1 MEDETYQRSW
11 NKGIFTFSDTVLF
24 ERILK
29 DPSCRQNL
37 DSAVQDLYENYLTE
51 ENVQEKIDDLQKA
64 TEDYVYSLPDQTY
77 ARVNEENYNILVQSM
92 AEEIKT
98 NYEEYTS
105 SMASAWPF
113 HILEPV
119 KQGDSTVLSGRN
131 PIRKAAVTSLI
142 LWSFPETIHFLTV
155 W

>member
-1 MEDETYQRSW
+1 MRLTRDP
-11 NKGIFTFSDTVLF
+11 GIKELFTFSDTVLF

-113 HILEPV
+113 HILEPGKAGRQHCPSV
-119 KQGDSTVLSGRN
+119 GGILSGR
-131 PIRKAAVTSLI
+131 RR
-142 LWSFPETIHFLTV
+142 
-155 W
+155 